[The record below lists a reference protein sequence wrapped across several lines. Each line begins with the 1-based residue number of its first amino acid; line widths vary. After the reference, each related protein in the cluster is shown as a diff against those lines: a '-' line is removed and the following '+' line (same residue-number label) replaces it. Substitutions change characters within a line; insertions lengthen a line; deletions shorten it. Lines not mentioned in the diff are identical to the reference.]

1 MRLVASWLTARA
13 VFSISF
19 LLSAGLLSFGY
30 YLEVVGGLE
39 PCPLCLV
46 QRLFFGLIGLTS
58 LIATLHNAKLAGVRV
73 YSALIALFSLAGVI
87 AAGRQVWLQHL
98 PPGQVPECGPGL
110 LYMLDTSPLGEV
122 LLKVFKGSS
131 DCSEVTWRF
140 MGLSIPEWAL
150 AMFAI
155 LFLINTAQLFR
166 SAAATRPA
174 LRVGQ

>member
-1 MRLVASWLTARA
+1 MRSVAFGLTARV
-13 VFSISF
+13 VFSILF

-30 YLEVVGGLE
+30 YLEVAGGLE

-58 LIATLHNAKLAGVRV
+58 LIAALHNAKLLAVRV
-73 YSALIALFSLAGVI
+73 YSALVAVFSLAGAMV
-87 AAGRQVWLQHL
+87 AGRQVWLQHL
-98 PPGQVPECGPGL
+98 PPDQLPECGPGL
-110 LYMLDTSPLGEV
+110 SYMIETLPLGEV
-122 LLKVFKGSS
+122 LLKIFKGSG
-131 DCSEVTWRF
+131 DCAEVTWRF

-155 LFLINTAQLFR
+155 LFLISAVQLFR

-174 LRVGQ
+174 VRT